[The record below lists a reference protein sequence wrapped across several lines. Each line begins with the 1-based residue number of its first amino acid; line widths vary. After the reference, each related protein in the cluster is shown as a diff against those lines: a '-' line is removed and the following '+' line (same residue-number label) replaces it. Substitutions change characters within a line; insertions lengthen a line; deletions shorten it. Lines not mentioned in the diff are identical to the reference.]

1 MDFVYILIGQLIGC
15 IITAIVCG
23 FMYRY
28 KAGTGILRIDHSNP
42 KKDIYRFD
50 VDNLDDLS
58 SKDKLIMKIDH
69 NADLSYQSQK

>member
-1 MDFVYILIGQLIGC
+1 MNFVYILIGQLIGC

-23 FMYRY
+23 FIHQY

-42 KKDIYRFD
+42 QKDIYRFD

-58 SKDKLIMKIDH
+58 KKDKLIMKIDH